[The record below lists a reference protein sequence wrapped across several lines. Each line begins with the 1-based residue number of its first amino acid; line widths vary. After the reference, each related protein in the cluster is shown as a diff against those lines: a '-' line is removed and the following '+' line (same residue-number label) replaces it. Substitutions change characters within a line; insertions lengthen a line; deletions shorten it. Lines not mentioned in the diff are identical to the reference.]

1 MSNGTIKTNAP
12 EVQAFIDVI
21 WAKAATGED
30 NVSTRIAQSLIR
42 QPNWPPRNLET
53 HRQIVAYQRQLTN
66 QYLGKINRGGLGHLW
81 SEAYKRTEEPVQID
95 IEEQIAAQ
103 AAEEKAAADRVNKFY
118 SSDEKNTI
126 KRMFAD
132 GATDAEI
139 AKSLGRGIKAIQ
151 LQRSRLGLTKW
162 VRRLWSETD
171 DLALQALLNSRH
183 SRKEIAA
190 KLGRTIDSV
199 DARVL
204 FLKQASLLQQ
214 PAAQAEPV
222 PQPAPPPAPTPPP
235 TPAPAPAKPKS
246 WWRRLL
252 G

>member
-53 HRQIVAYQRQLTN
+53 HRQIVAYQRQLTS

-81 SEAYKRTEEPVQID
+81 SEAYKRTVEPVQID

-103 AAEEKAAADRVNKFY
+103 EAEEKAAADMGYKPY
-118 SSDEKNTI
+118 SSAEKNTI
-126 KRMFAD
+126 KRMYAD
-132 GATDAEI
+132 GVADAEI
-139 AKSLGRGIKAIQ
+139 AKSLGRSIKAIR
-151 LQRSRLGLTKW
+151 LQRLRLGLTKW
-162 VRRLWSETD
+162 VCRLWSETD
-171 DLALQALLNSRH
+171 DLALQALLNSGH
-183 SRKEIAA
+183 SKQEIAA
-190 KLGRTIDSV
+190 KLGRTIGSV
-199 DARVL
+199 DTRVS
-204 FLKQASLLQQ
+204 FLKRASLLQQ

-246 WWRRLL
+246 WWRRLF